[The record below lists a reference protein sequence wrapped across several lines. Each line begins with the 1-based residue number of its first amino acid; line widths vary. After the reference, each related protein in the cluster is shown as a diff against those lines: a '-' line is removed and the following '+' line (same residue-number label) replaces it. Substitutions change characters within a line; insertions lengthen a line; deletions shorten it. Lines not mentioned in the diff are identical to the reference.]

1 MAFPSRALISGS
13 LGVRTE
19 CKVMLEQQTQR
30 PTAQIPFLGK
40 ALCPALGVGIGPHPA
55 DSAQPLSPSRAA
67 PAQVRAGRGPE
78 AQQLLL
84 LHGHRHSPHSQ
95 GSDVPTHF
103 PTFPSTLLLLGK
115 GLPS

>member
-19 CKVMLEQQTQR
+19 CKVMLELQTQR
-30 PTAQIPFLGK
+30 PTTQIPFLGK
-40 ALCPALGVGIGPHPA
+40 ALCPALGVGTHPT
-55 DSAQPLSPSRAA
+55 DSAQPLSPSQAA

-95 GSDVPTHF
+95 GSDVPTRF